1 MTPEAKLA
9 DFARRV
15 HLQDDD
21 VDYLLS
27 LLQEAHGL
35 GLLAGA
41 AAEREA
47 CAKIADAHALDSF
60 WLGPPELGLEDRAKT
75 IADAIRRRDNA

>member
-27 LLQEAHGL
+27 LLQEARGL

-47 CAKIADAHALDSF
+47 CAYLVQDFKTDS
-60 WLGPPELGLEDRAKT
+60 PPGTICHWGEGLARIIRKRGKT
-75 IADAIRRRDNA
+75 